1 MSFRRA
7 ANQASHRPVWTS
19 LAVLL
24 VAAVLT
30 AGAGFW
36 VLRAYR
42 RAGGGFR
49 SPVPALAACGAVALA
64 ALTAYLAIGRP
75 ELPDAPYTARLEAL
89 KTRDLAS
96 LTYDEAL
103 AILHDRARTDPS
115 DALAHFYTGE
125 LLFQVGRLPE
135 AARAYD
141 QALRREP
148 QLAEAMIGLGRTLV
162 GIEGGRVSPEA
173 LALFQQAGALT
184 EDPVPWIYQ
193 AMAAME
199 RDDQPGSRRLWG
211 EALTRMTPDDPRREM
226 AARMSSGAQ

>member
-1 MSFRRA
+1 M
-7 ANQASHRPVWTS
+7 WTS

-42 RAGGGFR
+42 RAGGGYR
-49 SPVPALAACGAVALA
+49 SPIPALAACGAVAVA

-75 ELPDAPYTARLEAL
+75 ELPDAPYAARLEAL

-96 LTYDEAL
+96 LTFDEAL
-103 AILHDRARTDPS
+103 AILHDRSRSDPA
-115 DALAHFYTGE
+115 DPLAHLYSGE
-125 LLFQVGRLPE
+125 LLLRMGRAPE

-141 QALRREP
+141 QALRRDP
-148 QLAEAMIGLGRTLV
+148 QLAEAMIGLGRSLV
-162 GIEGGRVSPEA
+162 AIDGRVTPEA
-173 LALFQQAGALT
+173 LALFQQAGPLT
-184 EDPVPWIYQ
+184 NDPTPWLYQ

-199 RDDQPGSRRLWG
+199 RGDEAASRGFWR
-211 EALTRMTPDDPRREM
+211 EALAHMTPDDPRREM
-226 AARMSSGAQ
+226 AARMASGAQ